1 MVDEEPTTATEDTPE
16 PDAEEAVVAMSWGL
30 RARGLRARLRSGWA
44 GGGILSNLMNAFGIG
59 RDRMALNSTSGTSDE
74 RADER
79 G

>member
-16 PDAEEAVVAMSWGL
+16 PDAEEA
-30 RARGLRARLRSGWA
+30 A